1 MGELIRKGF
10 MVLCFVTTIAAAVYG
25 IYGGNENV
33 AIGLMAATMLLYCLA
48 DAVEEGED
56 EDEEY
61 LYNN

>member
-10 MVLCFVTTIAAAVYG
+10 MVLCFVTTIAAALYG
-25 IYGGNENV
+25 TYGGNQTV
-33 AIGLMAATMLLYCLA
+33 AIGVMATTMLLYCLA

-61 LYNN
+61 LYNH

>member
-10 MVLCFVTTIAAAVYG
+10 MVLCIVTTIAAALYG
-25 IYGGNENV
+25 IYGGNQNV
-33 AIGLMAATMLLYCLA
+33 AIGVMATTMLLYCLA

-61 LYNN
+61 IYNN

>member
-10 MVLCFVTTIAAAVYG
+10 MWLCFVTAIAAAVYG
-25 IYGGNENV
+25 IYGGNQNV
-33 AIGLMAATMLLYCLA
+33 AIGLMATTMLLYCIA
-48 DAVEEGED
+48 DAVDEGED